1 MMAAAL
7 LSVGSVAPSGAAP
20 QDGQRLQGQVPLK
33 DQLSGRAAQGYK
45 QHVQQVGHN
54 NILNRLQ
61 NGNLG
66 WLDDCAYVGAY
77 YGTSDPIA
85 GPTAGM
91 AVLDVADPR
100 NPELVEIL
108 PGVPGTRESQVEA
121 NEDSRMVV
129 VMTFPTNTIYGDTPA
144 PSSMLHIYEAS
155 GDCTDLVL
163 RGTYDYGTENGAT
176 IITHEHRIWQDK
188 IYTAKSG
195 FRPARPGPAIQV
207 IDASDPSN
215 PALLTTW
222 ELSDEPGM
230 EGVESD
236 SHDLDVSPDGTRAY
250 INIRT
255 LTRPD
260 GSREGGLAI
269 LDTSEVAAWEPG
281 MPRPTIRLLSRVL
294 YWHPPVPGGSH
305 SAQLVTIRGRE
316 YVLVMN
322 EGGGC
327 PAGWA
332 QIIDVNDE
340 RNPIPISTFR
350 LEVNEPENCERTL
363 PDHEGVPTTGPLS
376 ILQGIR
382 YSSHYLGVDNP
393 EEARVAAFTWYSAGL
408 RLVDISDPYNPK
420 EIGYYITPAMDTGEG
435 RHVPDRAYSFVRFHE
450 GNIWFTSVN
459 GGFWVVRYTGKPV
472 R

>member
-1 MMAAAL
+1 
-7 LSVGSVAPSGAAP
+7 
-20 QDGQRLQGQVPLK
+20 VPLK
-33 DQLSGRAAQGYK
+33 DQLSGRAAQGYH

-54 NILNRLQ
+54 NILNRLN

-66 WLDDCAYVGAY
+66 WVDDCAYVGAY
-77 YGTSDPIA
+77 YGTSDPTA
-85 GPTAGM
+85 APTAGM

-121 NEDSRMVV
+121 NEDSRLVI
-129 VMTFPTNTIYGDTPA
+129 VMTFPTNTIFGDTPA
-144 PSSMLHIYEAS
+144 PSSMLHIYEPS
-155 GDCTDLVL
+155 SDCTDLVL
-163 RGTYDYGTENGAT
+163 RGTYDFGTENGET
-176 IITHEHRIWQDK
+176 IITHEHRIWRDK
-188 IYTAKSG
+188 IYVGKSG
-195 FRPARPGPAIQV
+195 FRPGDPGPAIQV
-207 IDASDPSN
+207 VDASDPAN

-260 GSREGGLAI
+260 GTREGGLAV

-294 YWHPPVPGGSH
+294 YWHPPLPGGSH

-322 EGGGC
+322 EGGPAC
-327 PAGWA
+327 PKGWA

-350 LEVNEPENCERTL
+350 LEVNEPEHCERTL

-376 ILQGIR
+376 ILQGQR
-382 YSSHYLGVDNP
+382 YGSHYLGVDNP
-393 EEARVAAFTWYSAGL
+393 DEARVAAFTWYSAGL

-450 GNIWFTSVN
+450 GNIWFTSIN